1 MDQSSLEKAAKLILS
16 AKYCFTYT
24 GAGIS
29 VESGIPPFRGENSLW
44 ERYDPTILDLRFFTE
59 NPADSWPVIK
69 EIFYDFFGKARPNK
83 AHEVLARMEAEGL
96 LKSIVT
102 QNIDNLH
109 QEAGSKTV
117 FEFHGNSHQIVC
129 MNCADTISASEA
141 DLSTLPLMC
150 TKCGGLMKPDFIFF
164 GEQIPPA
171 AYEKSLEA
179 ARHADV
185 CLVVGSTGEVMPAA
199 LIPSEAKRNGATII
213 EINPD
218 DSLFTH
224 QITDIHL
231 KGKAGAVFSEL
242 EKLLFKV

>member
-1 MDQSSLEKAAKLILS
+1 M
-16 AKYCFTYT
+16 
-24 GAGIS
+24 
-29 VESGIPPFRGENSLW
+29 
-44 ERYDPTILDLRFFTE
+44 
-59 NPADSWPVIK
+59 
-69 EIFYDFFGKARPNK
+69 
-83 AHEVLARMEAEGL
+83 
-96 LKSIVT
+96 KSIVT